1 MNFSIRI
8 FFEDV
13 QHLHGKNHP
22 AGGDYARESRELGMR
37 EIDMKEI
44 KISVLLAD
52 DHPGMISGIKHEL
65 SPIDSIHLKSSVSNS
80 TELIER
86 LEAEYF
92 DVLVSDY
99 SMPAGGYGDGLALFG
114 YISRRFPNLGL
125 VILTMLDNPAIYRS
139 LAKIIKVSIVS
150 KSDSLMHLLPAIHAA
165 YTGGIYHSPAV
176 MARMD
181 KMVTETGLEKKA
193 ANFSLSPRESE
204 VLRLYA
210 SGLRI
215 DDIAAK
221 LSRSKKTISAQ
232 KIKAMQKLGIERDI
246 ELMKYALEC
255 GWTGSSETE

>member
-1 MNFSIRI
+1 
-8 FFEDV
+8 
-13 QHLHGKNHP
+13 
-22 AGGDYARESRELGMR
+22 
-37 EIDMKEI
+37 MKDI

-65 SPIDSIHLKSSVSNS
+65 SPIESIYLKSSASNS
-80 TELIER
+80 TELMER

-99 SMPAGGYGDGLALFG
+99 SMPAGSYGDGLALFG
-114 YISRRFPNLGL
+114 YISRRFPSLGL

-139 LAKIIKVSIVS
+139 LSKIIRVSIVS

-165 YTGGIYHSPAV
+165 YTGGVYHSPAV
-176 MARMD
+176 MARMG
-181 KMVTETGLEKKA
+181 KTAAETEGENKD

-215 DDIAAK
+215 DDIADR

-232 KIKAMQKLGIERDI
+232 KIKAMQKLGIDRDI

-255 GWTGSSETE
+255 GWTGSSEKQ